1 MKHEIVEK
9 IKSIKFSRLKP
20 EEVYIIKILN
30 NLEIYKFK
38 ILPFCMVF
46 KYNGIIMF
54 EYNISNKF
62 FRCNK
67 IYIFDLIKDKY
78 NLTYID
84 TIDLIKKIVKN
95 HLINDNITIINDLK
109 IFISDTNKYG
119 LQEKDLIKIN
129 LADHYMNDIDEINLI
144 KTELNI
150 MTLDNYIS
158 MCKKNLKHETN

>member
-84 TIDLIKKIVKN
+84 TIDLIK
-95 HLINDNITIINDLK
+95 
-109 IFISDTNKYG
+109 
-119 LQEKDLIKIN
+119 
-129 LADHYMNDIDEINLI
+129 
-144 KTELNI
+144 TELNI